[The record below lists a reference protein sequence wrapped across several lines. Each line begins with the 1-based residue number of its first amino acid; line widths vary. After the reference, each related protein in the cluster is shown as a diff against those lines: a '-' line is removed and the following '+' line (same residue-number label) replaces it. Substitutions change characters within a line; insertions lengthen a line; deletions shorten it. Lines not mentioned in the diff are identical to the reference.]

1 MNPAP
6 RPPSPTQRDAVQR
19 AMRAGAPVELSP
31 RDARVLMG
39 VLGGSAHSPPPPR
52 VGSLPGGA
60 RSPAPV
66 RPSRDMRNGGNAA
79 SNNFGIVT

>member
-19 AMRAGAPVELSP
+19 AMRAGAPIELSP

-39 VLGGSAHSPPPPR
+39 VLGDGGAHSPPPPR
-52 VGSLPGGA
+52 VGRLAGVVMPV
-60 RSPAPV
+60 PA
-66 RPSRDMRNGGNAA
+66 RPSRDMRKGGTASVDSASMAA
-79 SNNFGIVT
+79 

>member
-19 AMRAGAPVELSP
+19 AMRAGAPVELSS

-39 VLGGSAHSPPPPR
+39 VLGVDAQSPPRAGP
-52 VGSLPGGA
+52 LHGGA
-60 RSPAPV
+60 TSPGPA
-66 RPSRDMRNGGNAA
+66 RPSREMRPGTAGTTRSDAR
-79 SNNFGIVT
+79 I

>member
-19 AMRAGAPVELSP
+19 AMRAGAPIELSS

-39 VLGGSAHSPPPPR
+39 VLGDGAHSPPPPR
-52 VGSLPGGA
+52 VESLYGGVMP
-60 RSPAPV
+60 PAPI
-66 RPSRDMRNGGNAA
+66 RPSREMRRPSNAGTTYR
-79 SNNFGIVT
+79 NLRV